1 MYNTLVAILTWL
13 AGDPAQ
19 IDILYPRA
27 AVCSQTAYSTCVR
40 ESIKDDTLVEG
51 EQPGDSTCDCEAG
64 CEGEC
69 DGKCCDNCKCEVKPE
84 EGTSAQPA
92 KRRVVRC
99 VNGRCVITY
108 E

>member
-19 IDILYPRA
+19 IDTLQPRA
-27 AVCSQTAYSTCVR
+27 AACSQIAYSTCVR
-40 ESIKDDTLVEG
+40 EPMLDDTIEEDDEG
-51 EQPGDSTCDCEAG
+51 EQPG
-64 CEGEC
+64 
-69 DGKCCDNCKCEVKPE
+69 

-92 KRRVVRC
+92 KRRVMRC

>member
-19 IDILYPRA
+19 IDTLQPRA
-27 AVCSQTAYSTCVR
+27 AACSQIAYSTCVR
-40 ESIKDDTLVEG
+40 EPMIDDTIEEEDEG
-51 EQPGDSTCDCEAG
+51 EQPGG
-64 CEGEC
+64 
-69 DGKCCDNCKCEVKPE
+69 
-84 EGTSAQPA
+84 GTASAQPA
-92 KRRVVRC
+92 KRKVIRC